1 MHCRTLGTGP
11 TVSHGICCS
20 PYRRRVSHVHFE
32 LVEIYFDISMGSIHL
47 LADEF
52 VDGEDILMLIR
63 VKYMC
68 VSVCVGKH
76 SGQVSLEE
84 LQTPSLLL
92 IL

>member
-1 MHCRTLGTGP
+1 
-11 TVSHGICCS
+11 
-20 PYRRRVSHVHFE
+20 VSHVHFE

-68 VSVCVGKH
+68 VCVCRQAQRSSINIGTPNPVFVADPLEY
-76 SGQVSLEE
+76 VSIFVDC
-84 LQTPSLLL
+84 SLV
-92 IL
+92 